1 MGDNRVTWDRA
12 TALGEGDQH
21 AIGAFDRQ
29 MAVVRR
35 VSRYR
40 RRSGFALLQVFR
52 HHDAHG
58 VAQTDFRQQIVK
70 RGQLHAIEF
79 ALDIL
84 RRDLG
89 EFAASAQR
97 VIEQT
102 TAKADRI
109 VALKV
114 FQQLTDLGARF
125 RADDKVQPGGIR
137 ACARRGDNFDIWP
150 LESGC
155 DSG

>member
-1 MGDNRVTWDRA
+1 MT
-12 TALGEGDQH
+12 
-21 AIGAFDRQ
+21 
-29 MAVVRR
+29 VVRR
-35 VSRYR
+35 VGRHR
-40 RRSGFALLQVFR
+40 RRSGFALLQVFC

-84 RRDLG
+84 RWDLG

-125 RADDKVQPGGIR
+125 RADDKVQPGRRSGER
-137 ACARRGDNFDIWP
+137 PAR
-150 LESGC
+150 
-155 DSG
+155 